1 MDQYLYIPF
10 LVGWTSI
17 YQLFWGSPG
26 VQGFDP
32 SPSMTGSAQNPKICR
47 DPFEP
52 RTNERRS
59 WTRWSKS
66 WEKSS
71 SSVVLM
77 ACDGPCTDRARTVR
91 TTLRWWFIWFKLVQT
106 YLGLPA
112 LQIQY
117 NSTNYNLYSCFFS
130 LSFQFGLFLGLSVI
144 LSLGASLNFGLD
156 LDPGSLSIG
165 WCCFPFW
172 GNCFA

>member
-1 MDQYLYIPF
+1 MLVYQMVVGIDIYDRLSTKSPKSAGKF
-10 LVGWTSI
+10 LG
-17 YQLFWGSPG
+17 
-26 VQGFDP
+26 
-32 SPSMTGSAQNPKICR
+32 
-47 DPFEP
+47 P

-77 ACDGPCTDRARTVR
+77 ACDGPCTDRARTVHGPYGP
-91 TTLRWWFIWFKLVQT
+91 LWGDDLYDLLVQS

-117 NSTNYNLYSCFFS
+117 NSTNYNYSYFVS
-130 LSFQFGLFLGLSVI
+130 LSFQFGLFLGLLVI
-144 LSLGASLNFGLD
+144 LSLGASLNFGLE